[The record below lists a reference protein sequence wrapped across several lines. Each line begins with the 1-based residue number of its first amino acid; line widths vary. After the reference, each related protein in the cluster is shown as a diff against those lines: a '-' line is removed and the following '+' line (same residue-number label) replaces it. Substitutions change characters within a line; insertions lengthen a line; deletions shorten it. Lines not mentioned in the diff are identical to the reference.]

1 MAFLRR
7 NHLAIAGLLCVV
19 AILLY
24 AVGYHFEARAVLF
37 LAVCAEVAAW
47 IALFSDR
54 SEGTFPPGSTGS
66 GANGNNAS

>member
-7 NHLAIAGLLCVV
+7 NHLAIAGRLCAV

-37 LAVCAEVAAW
+37 LAVEVGPSAELNELSPV
-47 IALFSDR
+47 R
-54 SEGTFPPGSTGS
+54 SSS
-66 GANGNNAS
+66 CDIL